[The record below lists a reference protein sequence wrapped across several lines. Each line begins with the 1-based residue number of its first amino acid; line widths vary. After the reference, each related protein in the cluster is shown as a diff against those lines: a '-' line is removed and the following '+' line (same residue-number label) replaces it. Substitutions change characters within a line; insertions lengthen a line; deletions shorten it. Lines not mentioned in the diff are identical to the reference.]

1 MYDEFDRYGDCDEW
15 DSWDEVIYDSLWNT
29 HVDEGIMDCS
39 AYYGIQSHISIDG
52 GQPQPLDDE
61 LFHPA
66 DLLELF
72 RYVSVVHM
80 AEHIED
86 AIDILSDAA
95 IATSGDLYCGV
106 TRVFCGRLEIRFP
119 AIPWD
124 DVAHYVESVK

>member
-1 MYDEFDRYGDCDEW
+1 MYDDLDLYDDSEEW
-15 DSWDEVIYDSLWNT
+15 YSWDEVIYDSLDSLQVSDDA
-29 HVDEGIMDCS
+29 VDCY
-39 AYYGIQSHISIDG
+39 AYYGKQSHISIDG

-61 LFHPA
+61 LFQPA

-95 IATSGDLYCGV
+95 IATSDDLYCGV
-106 TRVFCGRLEIRFP
+106 TRVFCGGLEIRFP

-124 DVAHYVESVK
+124 DVQHYVESVK